1 MKPATAA
8 AMKVWTP
15 STIARAVRELAEGH
29 IGRVWV
35 EGEVSNYRK
44 IMRSGHAYL
53 SLKDAG
59 SQLKVALFAG
69 VGARLKFEMKDGM
82 KVLVMGK
89 VTVYEPQG
97 EYQLVAE
104 QVEPQG
110 LGAQQLALMQLKE
123 RLEKEGLFGAGR
135 KKDLPFLPR
144 RVALVT
150 SPTSAAV
157 KDMLTV
163 MERRFPGM
171 GVWIY
176 PVAVQGAEAAPS
188 MVKAMEWLSR
198 RDDVD
203 VVIVGRGGGS
213 AEDLWAFNDEALARA
228 IAACPIPVISAVGH
242 EIDVTLADLVAD
254 RRAQTPSEAAE
265 LAVPELEALLRKL
278 DDCGGRLRKALVED
292 IRALRQRLEDLG
304 RSRGLAR
311 PQDLIERLR
320 QRLDG
325 LAPRLDGALKGLV
338 ERTRGRLDGL
348 RPRLG
353 AALRG
358 RLDVARRG
366 VTELSPRLAP
376 ALRVVVQRKRERIA
390 AAAGRLEAL
399 SPLRVLARGYS
410 MTRHARTGEV
420 LRRAGQI
427 APGDLIRT
435 NLERAELVS
444 KVTEVKPAAPREAKP
459 G

>member
-1 MKPATAA
+1 MSPQPAA
-8 AMKVWTP
+8 AAKVWTP
-15 STIARAVRELAEGH
+15 STIARAVRELAEGQ

-44 IMRSGHAYL
+44 ILRSGHAYL
-53 SLKDAG
+53 SLKDTG

-69 VGARLKFEMKDGM
+69 VGGRLKFEMKDGL
-82 KVLVMGK
+82 KVMVLGK

-104 QVEPQG
+104 HVEPQG

-123 RLEKEGLFGAGR
+123 KLEKEGLFDPAR
-135 KKDLPFLPR
+135 KKPLPFLPQ
-144 RVALVT
+144 RVLLIT

-188 MVKAMEWLSR
+188 MVKAVAWVSR

-203 VVIVGRGGGS
+203 VVIIGRGGGS
-213 AEDLWAFNDEALARA
+213 AEDLNAFNDEALARA
-228 IAACPIPVISAVGH
+228 IAACPLPVISAVGH

-265 LAVPELEALLRKL
+265 LAVPEREVLVRHLE
-278 DDCGGRLRKALVED
+278 DFGGRLRKALVED
-292 IRALRQRLEDLG
+292 IRMLRQRLEDLG
-304 RSRGLAR
+304 RSKGLAR

-320 QRLDG
+320 QRVDG
-325 LAPRLDGALKGLV
+325 LAPRMDGALRGLA
-338 ERTRGRLDGL
+338 EKSRARLDAL

-358 RLDVARRG
+358 RLDVSRRR
-366 VTELSPRLAP
+366 VAELSPRLAP
-376 ALRVVVQRKRERIA
+376 ALKVMAGRKREKVA
-390 AAAGRLEAL
+390 AAAGRLDAL

-410 MTRHARTGEV
+410 MTRHVKTGEV
-420 LRRAGQI
+420 LRRAGQV

-444 KVTEVKPAAPREAKP
+444 KVTEVKPVAPREAKP